1 MPGFVTDRMANMV
14 TFSSIIFGSLSL
26 VTSFNGIYHWS
37 AILILIAV
45 VMDGLDGRIARKFGT
60 VSEIGKELDSLCD
73 LVSFGVAPAM
83 LIYLMAISDTPW
95 NLFGLAVAVFYI
107 CCGAYRL
114 ARFNVLNISDYF
126 VGIPITLAGLLMAVL
141 ALVLFYIEMAPGS
154 AAGLSMGFTLLM
166 AVLMVSRFK
175 VKKY

>member
-1 MPGFVTDRMANMV
+1 MANMV
-14 TFSSIIFGSLSL
+14 TFSSIVFGSLSL
-26 VTSFNGIYHWS
+26 VTSFNGIYSWS

-83 LIYLMAISDTPW
+83 LIYLMAISQTPW
-95 NLFGLAVAVFYI
+95 NFYGLAVAVFYI

-114 ARFNVLNISDYF
+114 ARFNVLNISTYF

-141 ALVLFYIEMAPGS
+141 ALVLVQVKVSPEAAAWFSMA
-154 AAGLSMGFTLLM
+154 FTLAM

-175 VKKY
+175 VKKF